1 MFLRAK
7 AAASALVLP
16 LALALAPT
24 SFSKLAAQV
33 PSEQA
38 EIETDLSDWVQSAR
52 EAENLIAVGAVIAD
66 RNGIIEIAVDGVRA
80 HNTEDA
86 VQVNDT
92 WHLGSTTK
100 AMTALLYADLVNR
113 GLAEWQATLPDLFLE
128 LSNDM
133 DPAWQDVTIED
144 LFAHRS
150 GMRQLGGF
158 WLNARRNDER
168 PVSEQRMETAARIL
182 RNPPSKSPS
191 DFDYNNLN
199 YIVAGAAIESIL
211 RKQDDFP
218 DTWPDTWEE
227 ATRELLFGALTEEIG
242 QAEIGFGPPQDGVQ
256 GHRVLFGMFT
266 QPVGR
271 GKNADNPA
279 ALGPAGTAHAT
290 LRAHALLSLEY
301 LKDDSW
307 LIPVATRNKL
317 FTPHPSTDGDY
328 AMGWG
333 VYDDP
338 KYGRLYL
345 HSGSN
350 TMWTT
355 RVLIAPELDRVV
367 IVNVNQ
373 FTDSAQSAIRS
384 ISVKA
389 LDAALAANRP

>member
-1 MFLRAK
+1 MFQRAK
-7 AAASALVLP
+7 AAASVVALP
-16 LALALAPT
+16 LALALTGPT
-24 SFSKLAAQV
+24 FFELSAQT
-33 PSEQA
+33 PSEETA
-38 EIETDLSDWVQSAR
+38 VDTDLNEWVRSAR
-52 EAENLIAVGAVIAD
+52 DAENLIAVGAVIAD
-66 RNGIIEIAVDGVRA
+66 RNGILDIAVDGVRA
-80 HNTEDA
+80 HNTQDA
-86 VQVNDT
+86 VQVDDT

-113 GLAEWQATLPDLFLE
+113 GLAEWQATLPDLFPE
-128 LSNDM
+128 LSEDI
-133 DPAWQDVTIED
+133 DPAWHQITIED

-158 WLNARRNDER
+158 WLNARRQDER
-168 PVSEQRMETAARIL
+168 PVSEQRAETAARIL
-182 RNPPSKSPS
+182 RNPPSKAPS
-191 DFDYNNLN
+191 EFDYNNLN
-199 YIVAGAAIESIL
+199 YIVAGAAIEAIL
-211 RKQDDFP
+211 RTQDDL
-218 DTWPDTWEE
+218 PDTWEA
-227 ATRELLFGALTEEIG
+227 ATRALLFGALEPEID
-242 QAEIGFGPPQDGVQ
+242 QAEIGFGPPQSGVQ

-301 LKDDSW
+301 LKDDST

-317 FTPHPSTDGDY
+317 FTPHPGADDDY

-389 LDAALAANRP
+389 LDAARVAKRP

>member
-16 LALALAPT
+16 LALALAPP

-113 GLAEWQATLPDLFLE
+113 GLAEWQATLPDLFPE
-128 LSNDM
+128 FSNDM

-211 RKQDDFP
+211 RKQDDLP

-301 LKDDSW
+301 LKDDSS

-317 FTPHPSTDGDY
+317 FTPHPSADGDY

-389 LDAALAANRP
+389 LDAALTANRP